1 MSVARPVAAGCPRGG
16 LIGGGVSRGVS
27 GGRTLAEV
35 GGQPDC
41 GHVRHATSRSW
52 RWLPGG
58 PGLDARA
65 DEWLRRG
72 GLLRH
77 RIGLTEECG
86 GGWVAGWRQTTPSV
100 GASGL
105 VGALLGGRVVPG
117 GADRLAKGESLGTSC
132 GGRVR
137 QQEFKGHILLVS
149 QN

>member
-1 MSVARPVAAGCPRGG
+1 MSVARPVAAGCPPGG
-16 LIGGGVSRGVS
+16 TDRRRVSRGVS

-41 GHVRHATSRSW
+41 GHVRHATARSW

-86 GGWVAGWRQTTPSV
+86 GGWIAGCRQTTPSV